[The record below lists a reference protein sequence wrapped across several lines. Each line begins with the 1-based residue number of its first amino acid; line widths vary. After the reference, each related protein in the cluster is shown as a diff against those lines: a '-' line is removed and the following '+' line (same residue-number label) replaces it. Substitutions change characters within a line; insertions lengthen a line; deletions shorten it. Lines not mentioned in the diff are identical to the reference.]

1 MSVSGWEQLLFVVA
15 VTAVAAPLLGRY
27 LAATFRA
34 GATVFPGPCSRS
46 VSRSRA
52 PGDRVFLP
60 VERLVYRILG
70 VDPDTSWTWRAYALA
85 VLALGLVGTLLL
97 YAILRLQGVLPGN
110 PTHVPGMS
118 PLLSFNTAISF
129 ITGTNWQAYEGE
141 TQASYLADTVGLV
154 VAQFIAAGVGLAVA
168 LAVVRGIA
176 GKARTVGNFWV
187 DFTRSLVRVFVPLS
201 IIGALVMVSQGA
213 VQNLSGFR
221 TATTLA
227 GGSQKIP
234 GGLVASMEA
243 IKLLGTNGGSYYGV
257 GGAHPFENPTGFTNM
272 FDLLFVIVLPF
283 AIIFMFGRLIGRPR
297 QGYAIVAVM
306 AIIFVGHTVV
316 SMQAELHGNHLLP
329 ASVSQVASGVNPG
342 GNMEGKDT
350 RFGPEGSALMTVGT
364 MGTTAGATD
373 SALDSYTPVGGTGAF
388 VAILLGEISPGGDG
402 GGLYSILVLAL
413 LSVFVAGLMVGRTPE
428 FLGKK
433 IRAPQMKLVLSYVL
447 TIPITVLILGSTSL
461 VISARHLLDPQPRPA
476 RADRGHLRLRV
487 GGEQQRVRLRRAGG
501 QHDLVRHHAR
511 PGHAHRALRADR
523 ALPGHRRLTRR
534 GPRTRAHPGLARHQ
548 RADVRR
554 FPARRDHHRR
564 RPDLLPHAHPRPH
577 RRAHH
582 RMRPASPRHGH
593 ALTGSSRTVR
603 WLSWR
608 PGRWLLLLHTGYDP
622 GWEGRWLAGA
632 VGSTRWGRL
641 AIRTG
646 HEPTSRI

>member
-1 MSVSGWEQLLFVVA
+1 MSVSGWEQLLFIVA
-15 VTAVAAPLLGRY
+15 VTTVAAPLLGRY
-27 LAATFRA
+27 LAATFRGA
-34 GATVFPGPCSRS
+34 GATGTS
-46 VSRSRA
+46 VSGNSVSENRA

-60 VERLVYRILG
+60 VERLVYRTLG
-70 VDPDTSWTWRAYALA
+70 VDSDSSWTWRAYALA

-97 YAILRLQGVLPGN
+97 YAILRLQGILPGN
-110 PTHVPGMS
+110 PTHAPGMS

-141 TQASYLADTVGLV
+141 TQASYLTDTVGLV

-176 GKARTVGNFWV
+176 GKVRTVGNLWV

-227 GGSQKIP
+227 GGTQKIP
-234 GGLVASMEA
+234 GGLVASMES

-297 QGYAIVAVM
+297 QGYALVAVM

-329 ASVSQVASGVNPG
+329 ASVSQAASGVSPG
-342 GNMEGKDT
+342 GNMEGKET

-447 TIPITVLILGSTSL
+447 TIPVTVLILGSTSL
-461 VISARHLLDPQPRPA
+461 VIAAGTSSILNPGLHGLTEVTYAFASVANNNGSAFAGLAANTTWYDTTLGLAMLIGRFAPIVLSLAIAGSLAGA
-476 RADRGHLRLRV
+476 RV
-487 GGEQQRVRLRRAGG
+487 
-501 QHDLVRHHAR
+501 HA
-511 PGHAHRALRADR
+511 
-523 ALPGHRRLTRR
+523 
-534 GPRTRAHPGLARHQ
+534 RTRATLDTSGPTFAAFLLGVIIIVGGLIY
-548 RADVRR
+548 
-554 FPARRDHHRR
+554 FPMLILG
-564 RPDLLPHAHPRPH
+564 PI
-577 RRAHH
+577 
-582 RMRPASPRHGH
+582 G
-593 ALTGSSRTVR
+593 
-603 WLSWR
+603 
-608 PGRWLLLLHTGYDP
+608 
-622 GWEGRWLAGA
+622 E
-632 VGSTRWGRL
+632 
-641 AIRTG
+641 
-646 HEPTSRI
+646 RIIG

>member
-15 VTAVAAPLLGRY
+15 VTAIAAPLLGRY
-27 LAATFRA
+27 LAATFRDA
-34 GATVFPGPCSRS
+34 GATGTS
-46 VSRSRA
+46 VSETSVSGNRA

-60 VERLVYRILG
+60 VERLVYRTLG
-70 VDPDTSWTWRAYALA
+70 VDPDSSWTWRAYALA

-110 PTHVPGMS
+110 PTHAPGMS

-129 ITGTNWQAYEGE
+129 VTGTNWQAYEGE

-154 VAQFIAAGVGLAVA
+154 VAQFVAAGVGLAVA
-168 LAVVRGIA
+168 LAVIRGIA

-221 TATTLA
+221 TATTVA
-227 GGSQKIP
+227 GGTQKIP

-297 QGYAIVAVM
+297 QGYALVAVM
-306 AIIFVGHTVV
+306 AIIFVGHTVI

-329 ASVSQVASGVNPG
+329 ASVSQAASGVSPG
-342 GNMEGKDT
+342 GNMEGKET

-402 GGLYSILVLAL
+402 GGLYSILVLAM

-433 IRAPQMKLVLSYVL
+433 IRAPQMKLVLAYVL
-447 TIPITVLILGSTSL
+447 TIPVTVLILGSTSL
-461 VISARHLLDPQPRPA
+461 VISAGTSSILNPGLHGLTEVTYAFASVANNNGSAFAGLAANTTWYDTTLGLAMLIGRFAPIVLSLAIAGSLAGA
-476 RADRGHLRLRV
+476 RV
-487 GGEQQRVRLRRAGG
+487 
-501 QHDLVRHHAR
+501 HA
-511 PGHAHRALRADR
+511 
-523 ALPGHRRLTRR
+523 
-534 GPRTRAHPGLARHQ
+534 RTRATLDTSGPTFAAFLLGVIIIVGGLIY
-548 RADVRR
+548 
-554 FPARRDHHRR
+554 FPMLILG
-564 RPDLLPHAHPRPH
+564 PI
-577 RRAHH
+577 
-582 RMRPASPRHGH
+582 G
-593 ALTGSSRTVR
+593 
-603 WLSWR
+603 
-608 PGRWLLLLHTGYDP
+608 
-622 GWEGRWLAGA
+622 E
-632 VGSTRWGRL
+632 
-641 AIRTG
+641 
-646 HEPTSRI
+646 RIIG